1 MNKMNLLKYKIIIL
15 IVLKKLEML
24 TIKMML
30 LFKKNKMIKK

>member
-1 MNKMNLLKYKIIIL
+1 MSLLKYKIIIL